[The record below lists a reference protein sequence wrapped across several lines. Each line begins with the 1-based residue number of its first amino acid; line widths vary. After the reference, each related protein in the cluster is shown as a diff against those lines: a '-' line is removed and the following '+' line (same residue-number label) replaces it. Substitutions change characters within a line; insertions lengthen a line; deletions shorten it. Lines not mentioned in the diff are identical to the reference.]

1 MVTASAMGLQ
11 MAMEVDSDSHQQM
24 MDMPCHDNA
33 NDQQDKQHH
42 CISCG
47 FCVIATSIASFD
59 QAPVFELHTLTT
71 IKPAFFDVDFKSTNH
86 APAFRPPIL
95 N

>member
-1 MVTASAMGLQ
+1 

-24 MDMPCHDNA
+24 TDMPCHDSL

-59 QAPVFELHTLTT
+59 QAPVFEFHTMTS
-71 IKPAFFDVDFKSTNH
+71 IKPALIDVGFKSANH
-86 APAFRPPIL
+86 SPAYKPPIL